1 MTKWPNAWASKTL
14 IDPSPSSYFGF
25 QSSVTFWPLVKRAG
39 RYTID
44 APMPPETMLREQLAA
59 RGDRRRVP
67 RYSCSGLAQIT
78 SLPTYGSL
86 LRGRVRDLGLGGCC
100 IECAETV
107 PLLDLGD
114 RTEIL
119 LEVNSWFF
127 RAMAQ
132 VRAIRGRSGM
142 SMEFVRM
149 SAGGSSMLADLIA
162 DLERPRTGSTRQER
176 LVEHSRQLLQG
187 DSHLGSELSSGL
199 GPARHRGTAIVGTII
214 PAYSDEETSSAANH
228 YFWLR
233 DLHRAA
239 PSIDIFV

>member
-1 MTKWPNAWASKTL
+1 
-14 IDPSPSSYFGF
+14 
-25 QSSVTFWPLVKRAG
+25 
-39 RYTID
+39 
-44 APMPPETMLREQLAA
+44 
-59 RGDRRRVP
+59 
-67 RYSCSGLAQIT
+67 
-78 SLPTYGSL
+78 
-86 LRGRVRDLGLGGCC
+86 LGLGGCC

-176 LVEHSRQLLQG
+176 LVEHSRRLLQG
-187 DSHLGSELSSGL
+187 DSHLGSEQNSGL
-199 GPARHRGTAIVGTII
+199 SPARHRGTTIVGAIV
-214 PAYSDEETSSAANH
+214 PAPSDEETSCAANH

>member
-1 MTKWPNAWASKTL
+1 MPA
-14 IDPSPSSYFGF
+14 
-25 QSSVTFWPLVKRAG
+25 VT
-39 RYTID
+39 T
-44 APMPPETMLREQLAA
+44 LREQLA

-78 SLPTYGSL
+78 SLPTYGSPL
-86 LRGRVRDLGLGGCC
+86 WGRVRDLGLGGCC
-100 IECAETV
+100 IECAEAV

-142 SMEFVRM
+142 SIEFVRM
-149 SAGGSSMLADLIA
+149 SAGGSSMLADLVA
-162 DLERPRTGSTRQER
+162 DLERPRARQER
-176 LVEHSRQLLQG
+176 LVEHSRRLLQG
-187 DSHLGSELSSGL
+187 DSRLGSEQNSGL
-199 GPARHRGTAIVGTII
+199 SPARHRGTAIVGTIV
-214 PAYSDEETSSAANH
+214 PAHSDEETSYAANH

>member
-1 MTKWPNAWASKTL
+1 MTKWPNAWASKSL
-14 IDPSPSSYFGF
+14 VDPCRSSYFGF
-25 QSSVTFWPLVKRAG
+25 QISVTFWPLVKPAG

-44 APMPPETMLREQLAA
+44 APMLPETMLREQLAA

-149 SAGGSSMLADLIA
+149 SAGGSSMLADLVA
-162 DLERPRTGSTRQER
+162 DLERPRARQER
-176 LVEHSRQLLQG
+176 LVQHSRRVLQG
-187 DSHLGSELSSGL
+187 DSQLHSGLSSGL
-199 GPARHRGTAIVGTII
+199 SPAQHRGTAIVGTIV
-214 PAYSDEETSSAANH
+214 PAHSDEETSSAANR

-233 DLHRAA
+233 GLHRAT

>member
-1 MTKWPNAWASKTL
+1 ML
-14 IDPSPSSYFGF
+14 
-25 QSSVTFWPLVKRAG
+25 
-39 RYTID
+39 
-44 APMPPETMLREQLAA
+44 PETMLREQLAA

-86 LRGRVRDLGLGGCC
+86 LRGQVRDLGLGGCC

-149 SAGGSSMLADLIA
+149 SAGGSSMLADLVA
-162 DLERPRTGSTRQER
+162 DLERPRARQER
-176 LVEHSRQLLQG
+176 LVQHS
-187 DSHLGSELSSGL
+187 
-199 GPARHRGTAIVGTII
+199 
-214 PAYSDEETSSAANH
+214 
-228 YFWLR
+228 
-233 DLHRAA
+233 
-239 PSIDIFV
+239 

>member
-1 MTKWPNAWASKTL
+1 MPA
-14 IDPSPSSYFGF
+14 
-25 QSSVTFWPLVKRAG
+25 VT
-39 RYTID
+39 T
-44 APMPPETMLREQLAA
+44 LREQLAC
-59 RGDRRRVP
+59 GDRRRVP
-67 RYSCSGLAQIT
+67 RYTCSGLAQIT

-100 IECAETV
+100 IECVETV

-132 VRAIRGRSGM
+132 VRGIRGRSGM

-162 DLERPRTGSTRQER
+162 DLERPRARNER
-176 LVEHSRQLLQG
+176 LVQRSRRMLQG
-187 DSHLGSELSSGL
+187 DSQLHSGLSSGL
-199 GPARHRGTAIVGTII
+199 TPARHRDITIVGTIV
-214 PAYSDEETSSAANH
+214 PAHSDEETSSAANR

-233 DLHRAA
+233 DLHRAT

>member
-1 MTKWPNAWASKTL
+1 ML
-14 IDPSPSSYFGF
+14 
-25 QSSVTFWPLVKRAG
+25 
-39 RYTID
+39 
-44 APMPPETMLREQLAA
+44 PETMLREQLAA

-149 SAGGSSMLADLIA
+149 SAGGSSMLADLVA
-162 DLERPRTGSTRQER
+162 DLERPRARQER
-176 LVEHSRQLLQG
+176 LVQHS
-187 DSHLGSELSSGL
+187 
-199 GPARHRGTAIVGTII
+199 
-214 PAYSDEETSSAANH
+214 
-228 YFWLR
+228 
-233 DLHRAA
+233 
-239 PSIDIFV
+239 